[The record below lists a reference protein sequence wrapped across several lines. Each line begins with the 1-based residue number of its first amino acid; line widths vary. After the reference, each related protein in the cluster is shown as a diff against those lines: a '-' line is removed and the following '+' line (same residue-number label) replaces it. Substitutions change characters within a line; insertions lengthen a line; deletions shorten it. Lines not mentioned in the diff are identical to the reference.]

1 MTLKR
6 TVVLVATG
14 LLGAI
19 VVLDLQTGRELVP
32 AIAYTVPV
40 ALSSLAHTARSTL
53 LIMMLALCATVG
65 VGIENTLSEGFS
77 APAVANRA
85 LAFVSTALVG
95 TFALVLERSRV
106 RLGQLEREEGR
117 ADREADLRHLLTDLS
132 RDDAPHALLA
142 HAARDLQPLFGAT
155 KVVISAT
162 RDGLLTAPHY
172 SSAPESRGELCEGRL
187 TPWVASLPGAGTRG
201 ASARLDGKLVTAGW
215 LRRPGKAALL
225 VLVAR
230 PTAAEPC
237 ALLSDVLE
245 GLEPLLEH
253 AERLEGRSGT
263 QPAAQPGT
271 SATA

>member
-1 MTLKR
+1 MTAKR
-6 TVVLVATG
+6 PLVLAATG
-14 LLGAI
+14 LLGAL

-40 ALSSLAHTARSTL
+40 ALSSLAHSARSTL
-53 LIMMLALCATVG
+53 LLMVLALCATVG
-65 VGIENTLSEGFS
+65 VGIENTLGEGFS
-77 APAVANRA
+77 AAALANRA
-85 LAFVSTALVG
+85 LALVSTALVG
-95 TFALVLERSRV
+95 TFALVLERSQV
-106 RLGQLEREEGR
+106 RLSQLEREEER
-117 ADREADLRHLLTDLS
+117 ADREAELRHLLTDLS
-132 RDDAPHALLA
+132 RDDAPHTLLL
-142 HAARDLQPLFGAT
+142 HAARNLQPLFGAT

-172 SSAPESRGELCEGRL
+172 SSAPEGRGELCEGRL
-187 TPWVASLPGAGTRG
+187 IPWVAALPGAGTRV
-201 ASARLDGKLVTAGW
+201 ASARLDGKLLTAGW

-253 AERLEGRSGT
+253 TERLEDRNWSPRPVVNQART
-263 QPAAQPGT
+263 
-271 SATA
+271 